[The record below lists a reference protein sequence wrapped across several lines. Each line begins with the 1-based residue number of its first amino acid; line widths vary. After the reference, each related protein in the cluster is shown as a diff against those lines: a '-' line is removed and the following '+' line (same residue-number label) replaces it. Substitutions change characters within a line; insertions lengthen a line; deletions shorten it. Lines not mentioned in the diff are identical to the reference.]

1 MMSTLICFFDT
12 FKISLHTL
20 FTIQYYIDD
29 MLQQCTDLYLDA
41 VIYTAV
47 FFVTS
52 HQCINLIDLLNRR

>member
-29 MLQQCTDLYLDA
+29 MLQQRTDLYLDA
-41 VIYTAV
+41 ITYTAA
-47 FFVTS
+47 FFCDNTPVY
-52 HQCINLIDLLNRR
+52 